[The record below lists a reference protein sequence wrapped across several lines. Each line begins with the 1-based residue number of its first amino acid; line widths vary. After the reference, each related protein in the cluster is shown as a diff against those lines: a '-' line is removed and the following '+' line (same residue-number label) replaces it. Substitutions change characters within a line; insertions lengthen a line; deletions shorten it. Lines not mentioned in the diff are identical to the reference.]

1 MPEMFAKGPKDAE
14 DGPVQRPQE
23 KLWTKSARY
32 WRGRESSARLAME
45 HDRIIGMARFDA
57 RAA

>member
-1 MPEMFAKGPKDAE
+1 MFAKGPKDAE